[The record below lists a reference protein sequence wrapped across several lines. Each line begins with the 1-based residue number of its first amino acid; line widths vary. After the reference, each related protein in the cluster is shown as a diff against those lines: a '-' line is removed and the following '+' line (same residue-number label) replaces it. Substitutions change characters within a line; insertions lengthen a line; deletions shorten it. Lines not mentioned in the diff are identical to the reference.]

1 MPLLTSSMAV
11 HAGNWDTALR
21 RSCSTLSSIVSLP
34 PDTLDHRSYI
44 IGLRYNFYKLRDIA
58 KNFDFEVIW
67 NEEKQQVNINT
78 SNKYEEE
85 TETTQN
91 EYEPNGAGN
100 NDKLTDAQAIQIN
113 SSLVGIL
120 QSSRD
125 IDCYKFIAPTTGDI
139 QVCLSS
145 LPDKNRPVT
154 MEIFDLAK
162 NELPQISQTVSKGTN
177 EIVVSSF
184 GVEKGQTYH
193 IRLSISDK
201 SLYTNYILVVKTK

>member
-1 MPLLTSSMAV
+1 M
-11 HAGNWDTALR
+11 
-21 RSCSTLSSIVSLP
+21 SLP

-139 QVCLSS
+139 QVCLSG